1 MTIKL
6 ISEIVQ
12 ECSDAKTKQEKISI
26 LRNND
31 SPSLRIVL
39 KFMYRPD
46 IEYFTNVVPP
56 YTKDDSPVGFSM
68 NNLYHEAKRLYIFEK
83 DAAVHHDRKHTILM
97 QMLEALHSLDARLL
111 EKIISNKKSDI
122 KLNKTIVEEAFP
134 NLLK

>member
-6 ISEIVQ
+6 ISEIIQ
-12 ECSDAKTKQEKISI
+12 ECSDAKTKQEKVNI
-26 LRNND
+26 LKGND
-31 SPSLRIVL
+31 SPSLRTVL

-46 IEYFTNVVPP
+46 IEYFTNVVPA

-83 DAAVHHDRKHTILM
+83 QTAVEPGRKNVILM
-97 QMLEALHSLDARLL
+97 QMLEALHNLDARLL

-122 KLNKTIVEEAFP
+122 KLNKTVVEEAFP

>member
-1 MTIKL
+1 MSIKL

-12 ECSDAKTKQEKISI
+12 ECSDAKTKQEKVTI

-46 IEYFTNVVPP
+46 IEYYTNVVPP

-83 DAAVHHDRKHTILM
+83 NAVVQQDRKHTILV
-97 QMLEALHSLDARLL
+97 QMLEALHGLDARLL

>member
-1 MTIKL
+1 MSIKL
-6 ISEIVQ
+6 ISEIIQ
-12 ECSDAKTKQEKISI
+12 ECSDAKTKQEKVTI
-26 LRNND
+26 LKNND

-46 IEYFTNVVPP
+46 IEYFTNVAPS
-56 YTKDDSPVGFSM
+56 YTRDDSPVGFSM

-83 DAAVHHDRKHTILM
+83 DTVVQQDRKHTILI
-97 QMLEALHSLDARLL
+97 QMLEALHGLDAKLL

>member
-1 MTIKL
+1 MSIKL

-12 ECSDAKTKQEKISI
+12 ECSDAKTKQEKVTI

-83 DAAVHHDRKHTILM
+83 DAVVQQDRKHTILI
-97 QMLEALHSLDARLL
+97 QMLEALHGLDAKLL